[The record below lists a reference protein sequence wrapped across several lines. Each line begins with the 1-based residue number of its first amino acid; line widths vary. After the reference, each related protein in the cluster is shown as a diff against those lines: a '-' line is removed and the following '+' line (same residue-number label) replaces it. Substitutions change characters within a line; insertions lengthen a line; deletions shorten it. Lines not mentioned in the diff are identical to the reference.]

1 MFIKNYSKMFINA
14 SQNKIDMSTK
24 QVDVGSLKV
33 GSYIVVDGI
42 ACAVKSIQ
50 ISKPGKHGH
59 AKSRIEATGIIDGQK
74 KIFVKP
80 GHDKIDSPIIEKETA
95 QVISISDNKANV
107 MDLKTFET
115 FDLEIPEELKGDVK
129 EGVNII
135 YWIILN
141 DKVMK
146 QVAGT

>member
-1 MFIKNYSKMFINA
+1 MA
-14 SQNKIDMSTK
+14 TK
-24 QVDVGSLKV
+24 QVDVGSLRI
-33 GSYIVVDGI
+33 GSYVIVDGV

-59 AKSRIEATGIIDGQK
+59 AKSRIEATGLIDGQK
-74 KIFVKP
+74 KIFIKTN
-80 GHDKIDSPIIEKETA
+80 HDKMDSPIIEKETA

-115 FDLEIPEELKGDVK
+115 FDLDIPSELKGEVK
-129 EGVNII
+129 EGINVL

-146 QVAGT
+146 QVVNT